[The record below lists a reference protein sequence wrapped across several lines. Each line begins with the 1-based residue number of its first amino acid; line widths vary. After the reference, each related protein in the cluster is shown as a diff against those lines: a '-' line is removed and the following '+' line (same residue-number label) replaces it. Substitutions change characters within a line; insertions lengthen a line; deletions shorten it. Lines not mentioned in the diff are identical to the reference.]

1 MQLTFETVCVHQI
14 LQRAYE
20 ICLEEINAKRQE
32 VEFSLRA
39 ESSFVSGD
47 PARLQQ
53 IFWNLIKNSVKFTP
67 EGGRIRID
75 TVNPSA
81 ETIEIAIT
89 DTGIGI
95 EKEKLG
101 RVFNAFEQGQS
112 SITRRFGGLGLGLA
126 ISKAMVK
133 AHDGAHPCSERRQRP
148 GLHVHDTLK
157 NVTAPALKPTRKR
170 HRKNRRP
177 RKSENGEHPPRASSW
192 WTITATPAWE

>member
-1 MQLTFETVCVHQI
+1 MHQI

-126 ISKAMVK
+126 ISKAMVE
-133 AHDGAHPCSERRQRP
+133 AHDGAILVQSERQRP
-148 GLHVHDTLK
+148 GLHVHDTTQK
-157 NVTAPALKPTRKR
+157 RDGPRSKR
-170 HRKNRRP
+170 H
-177 RKSENGEHPPRASSW
+177 ENASDRTEHPQE
-192 WTITATPAWE
+192 I